1 MPIADAQWI
10 ERQTLPGK
18 NVRSQRGAAP
28 RWLVAGIEMLVDL
41 TLPTK
46 HEISND
52 SYVGFRNG
60 LLMREEL
67 RYEWTNQWIR
77 STQKL
82 IELTSMQRDNEL
94 VPKARSVHSR

>member
-1 MPIADAQWI
+1 M
-10 ERQTLPGK
+10 
-18 NVRSQRGAAP
+18 
-28 RWLVAGIEMLVDL
+28 LVA
-41 TLPTK
+41 K
-46 HEISND
+46 K
-52 SYVGFRNG
+52 G